1 MTVHAAGDSVAGY
14 EPWDVLI
21 GHTLGVDHA
30 GHTFNMDAPEMSAK
44 LSETDDRV
52 AEVSRV
58 AIVHHFS
65 CGSSWGS
72 GPRFQL
78 APSPAVVVSRWWS

>member
-1 MTVHAAGDSVAGY
+1 MTAGDSEAGY

-30 GHTFNMDAPEMSAK
+30 GHTFNTEAPEMSAK

-52 AEVSRV
+52 SEV
-58 AIVHHFS
+58 
-65 CGSSWGS
+65 GSAGLSFGERMRKEKREES
-72 GPRFQL
+72 ILRD
-78 APSPAVVVSRWWS
+78 R

>member
-1 MTVHAAGDSVAGY
+1 MDEGDSVAGY

-52 AEVSRV
+52 AEVRAV
-58 AIVHHFS
+58 NVDKQP
-65 CGSSWGS
+65 
-72 GPRFQL
+72 GP
-78 APSPAVVVSRWWS
+78 